1 MAEKGDPLYIE
12 PMKNYNIRRII
23 FYIGI
28 YPGPLLFIFIGIYG
42 LYYSIDIS
50 RIDIISIF
58 LLILFWGFGIG
69 GLLILI
75 YFWKENRFIL
85 YENGLFKANGR
96 KFISYNDIEV
106 IHFNIGNSYVH
117 LFIAYH
123 GKERT
128 QFKCLPKSD
137 YSTIKKIF
145 KMKRIKLIVN

>member
-1 MAEKGDPLYIE
+1 MAEKGEALYIE

-28 YPGPLLFIFIGIYG
+28 YPPPLLFIFIGIYG

-50 RIDIISIF
+50 RINIISIS
-58 LLILFWGFGIG
+58 LLILFWGVGIG
-69 GLLILI
+69 YLLILI

-96 KFISYNDIEV
+96 KFISYNDIKE
-106 IHFNIGNSYVH
+106 INLNIGNTYVH
-117 LFIAYH
+117 LVITYH
-123 GKERT
+123 DKERT
-128 QFKCLPKSD
+128 QFKWLPKSD

-145 KMKRIKLIVN
+145 KMKRNRLN